1 MLVSC
6 CWLCCKWVSTMCV
19 YYKLHTVVVSYSD
32 GPPGTDVVSL
42 ISAFSEYCEY
52 RCHNWRPLQPTLVT
66 TASWRR
72 QQMVWRMQQQVTAV
86 VCLHRVG
93 LANQRGG
100 GASAAACGAF
110 LCRLNPRQ
118 YPMFA
123 LSLERGCVNY
133 SLVSCRECWPR
144 CWWRGH
150 LLASTIYWLSSWK
163 RGSQLTSMF
172 R

>member
-1 MLVSC
+1 
-6 CWLCCKWVSTMCV
+6 MCV

-32 GPPGTDVVSL
+32 GPPGTYVASL

-123 LSLERGCVNY
+123 LSLERGCVNN